1 MLQDLLLTTPP
12 LKTCYECNWQ
22 LTFDEDEHLSDD
34 LQLECEI
41 LVITK
46 IMREEKNCERKYEF
60 KETMSMMA
68 ITKLEG
74 GDLVMMEGVKAHL

>member
-1 MLQDLLLTTPP
+1 
-12 LKTCYECNWQ
+12 
-22 LTFDEDEHLSDD
+22 
-34 LQLECEI
+34 
-41 LVITK
+41 VITK